1 METNRL
7 ASVVESI
14 LFASDRPVSIAR
26 LQEVFGENAPSEG
39 DFNEAVFQI
48 KQRTQDENCGF
59 EIREVHGGFQLVTK
73 PQNVEWVQKFLE
85 SKPFRLGRSSLEVM
99 AIVAYRQP
107 ITRAEIDQV
116 RGIDSSHLLRT
127 LMERGLVRMTGKAD
141 APGRPVQYGTTD
153 KFLETIGLKSMAD
166 LPPLSELEELQGD
179 TKDPLKSLEEGLDR
193 LVTEEPETIQITAE
207 QDQKGLEELSHLIDS
222 ARQGSKEVYASPVH
236 AEIAEA
242 NEQAVAA
249 TSSQPRFRK
258 KKSQASEEI
267 VVEETTEVLV
277 EMPVLETSPDDT
289 LMN

>member
-1 METNRL
+1 
-7 ASVVESI
+7 
-14 LFASDRPVSIAR
+14 
-26 LQEVFGENAPSEG
+26 
-39 DFNEAVFQI
+39 
-48 KQRTQDENCGF
+48 
-59 EIREVHGGFQLVTK
+59 
-73 PQNVEWVQKFLE
+73 
-85 SKPFRLGRSSLEVM
+85 
-99 AIVAYRQP
+99 
-107 ITRAEIDQV
+107 
-116 RGIDSSHLLRT
+116 
-127 LMERGLVRMTGKAD
+127 MTGKAD